1 MSKRS
6 HKLFINIDLPARRSM
21 IMVPGTAREPGT
33 NGLNSLQGNTM
44 KFGLA
49 ERSRIAAFLIFA
61 FLSFAVQL
69 RAQFAPAPA
78 GSAFSIPEA
87 QLLKPEALI
96 QLLQTTNKDKPLILQ
111 VGSHMLFAQ
120 AHIPGSEYA
129 GPGSQPAGI
138 EQLQIRMNA
147 LSRKKLIVL
156 YCGCCPWNRCPNLGP
171 AFAKLRDMGFT
182 NVKVLYLANNF
193 GADWADKGYPVE
205 HGY

>member
-1 MSKRS
+1 MKTGLVARS
-6 HKLFINIDLPARRSM
+6 GVAVFI
-21 IMVPGTAREPGT
+21 G
-33 NGLNSLQGNTM
+33 
-44 KFGLA
+44 
-49 ERSRIAAFLIFA
+49 FA
-61 FLSFAVQL
+61 FLSLSPQI
-69 RAQFAPAPA
+69 RAQFAQVPT

-87 QLLKPEALI
+87 QLLKPEALV
-96 QLLQTTNKDKPLILQ
+96 QLLQTTSKDKPLLLQ

-138 EQLQIRMNA
+138 EQLQNRVNS
-147 LSRKKLIVL
+147 LPRKKLIVL

-171 AFAKLRDMGFT
+171 AFAKLHDMGFA

-205 HGY
+205 QGY

>member
-1 MSKRS
+1 MK
-6 HKLFINIDLPARRSM
+6 I
-21 IMVPGTAREPGT
+21 
-33 NGLNSLQGNTM
+33 GLVG
-44 KFGLA
+44 
-49 ERSRIAAFLIFA
+49 RSRIAVFIVFA
-61 FLSFAVQL
+61 FLSPSAQV
-69 RAQFAPAPA
+69 RAQFAQIPAE
-78 GSAFSIPEA
+78 SAFSIPEA
-87 QLLKPEALI
+87 QLLKPEALV

-129 GPGSQPAGI
+129 GPGSQPTGI
-138 EQLQIRMNA
+138 EQLQNRVNS
-147 LSRKKLIVL
+147 LPRKKLIVL

-171 AFAKLRDMGFT
+171 AFAKLREMGFA